1 VPQVC
6 VILRQRFFSRDAEV
20 QKLGRNDH
28 IGISL
33 LGLVQVLYAEQS
45 FPEVLSFTNQRRLVH
60 SLLHIQGYYPEGAF
74 TNMSFPLGYSQHDPL
89 FQKTHRYSVDTR
101 NPHQRSSTGNHQAAE
116 ITEWLVGIAECFV
129 GITVV
134 FGMPAVCI

>member
-60 SLLHIQGYYPEGAF
+60 SLIHIQGPPKRRVHEHVL
-74 TNMSFPLGYSQHDPL
+74 PLG
-89 FQKTHRYSVDTR
+89 
-101 NPHQRSSTGNHQAAE
+101 
-116 ITEWLVGIAECFV
+116 GIANV
-129 GITVV
+129 IPSSRKHTDTLLTQGIHTND
-134 FGMPAVCI
+134 PAPEIIRRLRLPNGSLE